1 MSPEQFTSSP
11 AADTFLTVI
20 AHVTET
26 STEVEITILLILWF
40 ETGGGL
46 NVP

>member
-26 STEVEITILLILWF
+26 VTEVEPTVLILRF

-46 NVP
+46 NEP